1 MDSRFTHFQEVVA
14 PDELQFGLLNVSSEI
29 EAGASRTREVVETG
43 RRNVL
48 RRLAVDK
55 ECVAVL
61 GHRQWRRQHVRSD
74 SLALLVCD
82 ALWLHVR
89 HDPVEEVL

>member
-1 MDSRFTHFQEVVA
+1 
-14 PDELQFGLLNVSSEI
+14 
-29 EAGASRTREVVETG
+29 
-43 RRNVL
+43 
-48 RRLAVDK
+48 
-55 ECVAVL
+55 VL